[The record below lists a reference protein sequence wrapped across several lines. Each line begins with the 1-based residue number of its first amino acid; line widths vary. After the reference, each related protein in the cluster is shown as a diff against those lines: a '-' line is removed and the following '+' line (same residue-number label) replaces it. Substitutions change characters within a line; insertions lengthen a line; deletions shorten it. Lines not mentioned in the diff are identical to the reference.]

1 MVSATIPFKK
11 EMSFEY
17 GLAQNVAP
25 GVRRIVAENP
35 SAFTHFGTNTYI
47 VGRGEVAVIDPG
59 PEIAEHVDN
68 INAAL
73 IGETVTQIVVTHTH
87 VDHSPASS
95 WLKEVTGAPILGAY
109 PQPQASGKPV
119 EAAQEDFKPDEVISD
134 GSLISGPN
142 WNLRAL
148 YTPGHMSNHYC
159 FALED
164 NNILFSGD
172 HVMGWNTTI
181 VSPPDG
187 NMRDYLRSLRIC
199 LGRDETLYLP
209 GHGPEIRNTHSFVR
223 AYLNHR
229 LMREDEIASCI
240 ANGVNTIPAMVKSMY
255 THLPTEMHA
264 AAARSVL
271 AHIEHMAETGRAK
284 YEGSIGDQTIFF
296 SGEKDE

>member
-1 MVSATIPFKK
+1 MASAAIPFKK

-17 GLAQNVAP
+17 GQAQNVAP
-25 GVRRIVAENP
+25 GVRRVVAENP

-47 VGRGEVAVIDPG
+47 VGSGEVAVIDPG

-68 INAAL
+68 ISAAL
-73 IGETVTQIVVTHTH
+73 AGETVTQIIVTHTH

-95 WLKEVTGAPILGAY
+95 WLKELTSAPIVGAY
-109 PQPQASGKPV
+109 PQPQASGETV
-119 EAAQEDFKPDEVISD
+119 EAAQKDFEPDEVISD

-142 WNLRAL
+142 WDLRAV

-164 NNILFSGD
+164 LNILFSGD

-187 NMRDYLRSLRIC
+187 NMRDYLQSLRLC
-199 LGRDETLYLP
+199 LGRAETLYLP

-223 AYLNHR
+223 SYLNHR
-229 LMREDEIASCI
+229 LMREDEIENCI
-240 ANGVNTIPAMVKSMY
+240 ANGVNTITGIVKSMY
-255 THLPTEMHA
+255 THLPTKMHA

-271 AHIEHMAETGRAK
+271 AHIEHMADTGRVK
-284 YEGSIGDQTIFF
+284 HEGSIGHDTVFFPGETDQ
-296 SGEKDE
+296 